1 MEQKTR
7 GDGTK
12 KVIDSL
18 PPLPQLTLAL
28 AYKIAARASTAS
40 TLTPPV
46 ICFNQFLFTG
56 TKFNISL
63 IIPTPFFA
71 FSLFVSFTF
80 FLF

>member
-40 TLTPPV
+40 SLTPL
-46 ICFNQFLFTG
+46 LFAL
-56 TKFNISL
+56 ISS
-63 IIPTPFFA
+63 
-71 FSLFVSFTF
+71 FSQAQSLTF
-80 FLF
+80 H